1 MNTSQKLTM
10 YIEHQPNGSIHIQG
24 QKDELGHRR
33 GVWEYFDKKN
43 RLELKLFYDEN
54 GDLDGYQ
61 YGYNECGDIVWSRL
75 FSHGNLLFESLE
87 GQPKRLKPEQ
97 IALLKAFTRW
107 LNDKIRS
114 EDELDELINAFN
126 QGKRGI

>member
-24 QKDELGHRR
+24 QKDELGYRR

-43 RLELKLFYDEN
+43 KLKLRLFYDEN

-61 YGYNECGDIVWSRL
+61 YDYNECGDIVGSRL
-75 FSHGNLLFESLE
+75 YSHGNLLFESLE

-126 QGKRGI
+126 QGERGI